1 MAYIVNFNMGDIESL
16 ISDMAYIAITLISPE
31 GGGFARQ
38 DAILKAKYQ
47 LGINRPLTEDEK
59 TLLAQKIQQRY
70 PNMEISDLMWYINLA
85 ETMPGFSS
93 GGMPPNTPDVI
104 LPNKP
109 AGSKSYLV
117 YLVLGL
123 GLLLYVGSRKKV

>member
-1 MAYIVNFNMGDIESL
+1 MPYIAKRLYMGDIESL
-16 ISDMAYIAITLISPE
+16 VSDMAYIVIFLISPE

-47 LGINRPLTEDEK
+47 LGINRPLTEEEK
-59 TLLAQKIQQRY
+59 TLLAQKIQLRY
-70 PNMEISDLMWYINLA
+70 PNMLLSDLMWYINLA

-93 GGMPPNTPDVI
+93 GGMPADTPDVI

-109 AGSKSYLV
+109 AESKSFLV
-117 YLVLGL
+117 YLAL
-123 GLLLYVGSRKKV
+123 GLLLFVLFRKK